1 MAKVPRTEN
10 PKQYIIV
17 ENRAAEH
24 ARHPV
29 IDLSPPAV
37 LAESF
42 VRGSGGEFAPSTMQ
56 DQPVSGVRT
65 STRLAPC
72 QAVRRTGGSGGRGHI
87 GSQRTTDSG
96 DACRR
101 RDVGRQTRRT
111 SHKRQGH
118 REARRHWLRAQHRPP
133 VCATPTTN
141 TRGLR
146 LRRKDGGARG
156 PTLFLDAAHGG
167 SIRRMRLAELARA
180 TAVIGRMCSAAAH
193 VTTGWDTAH
202 PRRGRPSP

>member
-17 ENRAAEH
+17 ENRAESTH
-24 ARHPV
+24 ATRSSTSVPRRFCRELRPRV
-29 IDLSPPAV
+29 GRR
-37 LAESF
+37 
-42 VRGSGGEFAPSTMQ
+42 VRARTMQ

-65 STRLAPC
+65 TTRLAPC

-141 TRGLR
+141 TRGFR

-167 SIRRMRLAELARA
+167 SIRRMRL
-180 TAVIGRMCSAAAH
+180 
-193 VTTGWDTAH
+193 
-202 PRRGRPSP
+202 RRVWRGPQR